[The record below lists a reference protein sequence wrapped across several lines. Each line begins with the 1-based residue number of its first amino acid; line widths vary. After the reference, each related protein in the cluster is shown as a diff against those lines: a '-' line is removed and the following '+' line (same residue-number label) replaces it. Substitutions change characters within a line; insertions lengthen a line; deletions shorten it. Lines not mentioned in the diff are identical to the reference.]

1 MDVIGDNMVTFR
13 RNIKELNGNS
23 KTEKYKNTKSEKL
36 DKSGWN
42 IKLSKVVL
50 SRK

>member
-23 KTEKYKNTKSEKL
+23 KTEKYKIWEIRQIWL
-36 DKSGWN
+36 EY
-42 IKLSKVVL
+42 KVE
-50 SRK
+50 